1 MIVFAPSAFAKKG
14 TQPVGVARQ
23 WSGRQGQVDH
33 CQVGIC
39 QVGIYRGSVS
49 RLEHAL
55 VNTRLYLP
63 KEWTKDQARM
73 KKAGVPKGTKYR
85 TRHKLA
91 LGMLDQH
98 GAKLPH
104 RWIAGD
110 DEMGRPYWFR
120 RDLQQL
126 GEQYL
131 LAVPSNTLIRD
142 LEVVRIQLCTST
154 VLDPSFLHV

>member
-55 VNTRLYLP
+55 VNARLDLP
-63 KEWTKDQARM
+63 QEWTKSRTRCRA
-73 KKAGVPKGTKYR
+73 AGVPEDVKFQ
-85 TRHKLA
+85 TRHEPA
-91 LGMLDQH
+91 LEMLDES
-98 GAKLPH
+98 GSLLPH
-104 RWIAGD
+104 GWIAGD
-110 DEMGRPYWFR
+110 DEMGRSLR
-120 RDLQQL
+120 
-126 GEQYL
+126 
-131 LAVPSNTLIRD
+131 AVS
-142 LEVVRIQLCTST
+142 
-154 VLDPSFLHV
+154 